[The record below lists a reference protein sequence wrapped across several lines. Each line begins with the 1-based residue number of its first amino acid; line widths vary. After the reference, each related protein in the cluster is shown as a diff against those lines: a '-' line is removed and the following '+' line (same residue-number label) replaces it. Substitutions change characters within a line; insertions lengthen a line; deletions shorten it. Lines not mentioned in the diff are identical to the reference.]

1 MNASPGSPMMTRQR
15 AIILLI
21 TAAVLWST
29 SGLFIKIIDWK
40 PLSILSGRNVV
51 SFFVFLIY
59 LRRLDVRWSRLEVFG
74 AISNVA
80 TQLFFIIATKLTA
93 AANAIF
99 LQYTAPLYILV
110 FGFGVLGER
119 PRRSDWIAMP
129 IIFCGLILFLGDGLQ
144 FSGVYGNLL
153 GAGSGVSMA
162 GMMLC
167 MRRQKAGVPAHM
179 ILLGS
184 LISILLGFPSLIQES
199 FSLKNVGV
207 ILFMGVFQMGFAF
220 VFFSIAIRHLD
231 ALESSLILFIE
242 PICNPVWV
250 FLVIGEIPG
259 NLAVAGGIL
268 VIGTA
273 VARAAISSRA
283 TSG

>member
-1 MNASPGSPMMTRQR
+1 MMTRQR
-15 AIILLI
+15 AILLLI
-21 TAAVLWST
+21 TAAVFWST
-29 SGLFIKIIDWK
+29 SGLFIKIIDWN
-40 PLSILSGRNVV
+40 PLSILSGRNMV

-59 LRRLDVRWSRLEVFG
+59 LRRLDARWSRLEVFG
-74 AISNVA
+74 AISNVGA
-80 TQLFFIIATKLTA
+80 QLFFIIATKLTA

-99 LQYTAPLYILV
+99 LQYTAPLYILI
-110 FGFGVLGER
+110 FGYGVLGER
-119 PRRSDWIAMP
+119 PRRSDWISMP
-129 IIFCGLILFLGDGLQ
+129 IIFFGLILFLGDGLR
-144 FSGVYGNLL
+144 FSGIHGNLF
-153 GAGSGVSMA
+153 GAASGMSMA
-162 GMMLC
+162 AMILC
-167 MRRQKAGVPAHM
+167 MRRQKAGAPAHM

-184 LISILLGFPSLIQES
+184 LISILLGFPSLIQET
-199 FSLKNVGV
+199 FSLKNVGI

-259 NLAVAGGIL
+259 NLAVAGGLL

-273 VARAAISSRA
+273 VVRAVVSARAMAD
-283 TSG
+283 